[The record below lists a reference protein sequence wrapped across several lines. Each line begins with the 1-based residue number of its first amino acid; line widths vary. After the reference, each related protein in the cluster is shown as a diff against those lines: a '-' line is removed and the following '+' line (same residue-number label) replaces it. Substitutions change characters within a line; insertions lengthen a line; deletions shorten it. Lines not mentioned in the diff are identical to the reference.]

1 MSSGVAW
8 STENL
13 LCYTDTGFAGH
24 ISKHRRYPEW
34 ITEVQ
39 HIRGGIA
46 LIILY
51 LYQNAEEGLCMEK
64 QKEIW
69 WRLLKNYAK

>member
-1 MSSGVAW
+1 MDNRS
-8 STENL
+8 
-13 LCYTDTGFAGH
+13 
-24 ISKHRRYPEW
+24 I
-34 ITEVQ
+34 